1 MSTVDKR
8 LHTLLTDRAIHG
20 LDPREQQELD
30 ALLGTRSLD
39 PSYEHAAAAIEL
51 TLLPHAPVIPGELE
65 AAVFAA
71 AAEYWGFAALRPG
84 ARTGGMR
91 ALAPERHATTTAR
104 HQVVEVVE
112 EDEDEDLED
121 EDEGVENEDEDESE
135 DLEDEDEGVENED
148 DVEDEDDEDED
159 VEDDP
164 SDDETLESKEEE
176 EEEEEDDDDESED
189 DEEVDEEVDENE
201 DDEEV
206 DESEDDDQPSA
217 PVPPKDRPKRQS
229 PPPPPEESQAG
240 LSDLGLT
247 PTPTSGRDDLLTR
260 RAAYFSAVVAVA
272 VLILAIWMLRNRSQA
287 PDRDEQR
294 AEVEQSDD
302 KIQWTFAGNESTVQW
317 SRKRQLGVLELQGLE
332 ANEPSQKQY
341 QLWILDGGR
350 GGEAVSAGLFDIPA
364 GVEVFELVVEPA
376 LPILGAPKAFVV
388 TSEPAGGSV
397 RFDAE
402 RAVLQARSP

>member
-112 EDEDEDLED
+112 EDEED
-121 EDEGVENEDEDESE
+121 EDESEDLVDESE
-135 DLEDEDEGVENED
+135 DLEDEDEGVESED
-148 DVEDEDDEDED
+148 DVEDEEDEDED
-159 VEDDP
+159 VEDDS
-164 SDDETLESKEEE
+164 SDDETLESKEDEE
-176 EEEEEDDDDESED
+176 EEEDDDDDDESED
-189 DEEVDEEVDENE
+189 DENEDDEE

-217 PVPPKDRPKRQS
+217 PVPSKDRPKRQS